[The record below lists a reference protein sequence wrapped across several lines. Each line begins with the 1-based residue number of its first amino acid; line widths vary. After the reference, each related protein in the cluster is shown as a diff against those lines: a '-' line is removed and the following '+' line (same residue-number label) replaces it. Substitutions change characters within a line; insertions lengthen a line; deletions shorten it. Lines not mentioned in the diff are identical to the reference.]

1 LTLDLFQ
8 IISRIETLR
17 AVTTFCRKALPP
29 LSVAVAVIYFFLVPL
44 SGAIDR
50 GRTLDAD
57 FKNEKLKAYSERKG
71 IIYAD
76 VKDPEF
82 IAIIASDM
90 DDRAIEAQREFF
102 NSKSLPLLVLV
113 GFVFLIF
120 KFHMAVAIF
129 LVLVFF
135 LAAIRISSGYSVF
148 LSFSP
153 VVFWLT
159 GGLLRKTLGH
169 KRDNQ

>member
-1 LTLDLFQ
+1 
-8 IISRIETLR
+8 LR
-17 AVTTFCRKALPP
+17 AITTFCRKALPP

-71 IIYAD
+71 TIFAD
-76 VKDPEF
+76 AKDPEF

-102 NSKSLPLLVLV
+102 NSKAWPLLIFV
-113 GFVFLIF
+113 GFIFLIF
-120 KFHMAVAIF
+120 KFHMAVVIF
-129 LVLVFF
+129 LTLVFS
-135 LAAIRISSGYSVF
+135 LAAIRVSSSYSVF

-159 GGLLRKTLGH
+159 GGLLRKILGD
-169 KRDNQ
+169 KREN